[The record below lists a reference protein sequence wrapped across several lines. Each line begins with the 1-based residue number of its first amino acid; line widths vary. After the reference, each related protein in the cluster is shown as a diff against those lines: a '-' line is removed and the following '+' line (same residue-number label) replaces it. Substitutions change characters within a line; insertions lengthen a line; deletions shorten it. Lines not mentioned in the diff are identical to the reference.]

1 MGVGPMNLVITN
13 HRGRFSTSVRCVYGS
28 EMCRECKVLCAYCLC
43 RVSSVPCEN
52 SFLLEGQLAGFLLP
66 LMYLTIPHTE
76 EKEND

>member
-13 HRGRFSTSVRCVYGS
+13 FAGRFSTSVCCVFRS
-28 EMCRECKVLCAYCLC
+28 EMCRECKTLCAYCLC

-52 SFLLEGQLAGFLLP
+52 SFLLEVQLAGFLLP
-66 LMYLTIPHTE
+66 LCAFTISHTE